1 MVFFLDNYILAPFFL
16 LFNVIR
22 GFSNKLCE
30 NNTGIC
36 VFLDFMIS
44 HMNITFFISFN
55 VRIGFK
61 LTSHEIS

>member
-30 NNTGIC
+30 NNTGISR
-36 VFLDFMIS
+36 FYD
-44 HMNITFFISFN
+44 ITHEHYFFYFI
-55 VRIGFK
+55 
-61 LTSHEIS
+61 